1 MNKET
6 MKMLLEYLHQMF
18 PITIGFRNDL
28 TTMMSE
34 TITLGKSVTFLS
46 IGELVKFAWF
56 LEEGFVKGTI
66 IDWRGTE
73 IAIRIYKP
81 GDIIAD
87 LDGFFRHKKQKL
99 ASIRLTSITPCSLSA
114 LKRTDYLKLEVYPET
129 EKLKEYMLLLEKQI
143 DFERAEMM
151 SLKPRGRFLYFAAR
165 HSYALAHLPNRLC
178 ACFVN
183 IHEADYGKY
192 KAAYLRGK

>member
-6 MKMLLEYLHQMF
+6 MKMLLEYLNQMF
-18 PITIGFRNDL
+18 PISIGFRNDL

-34 TITLGKSVTFLS
+34 TVTLGKVVTFLNVGDPVNS
-46 IGELVKFAWF
+46 AWF

-73 IAIRIYKP
+73 IVVRLYKP

-87 LDGFFRHKKQKL
+87 LDGFFKHKR
-99 ASIRLTSITPCSLSA
+99 ASIRFTSITPCSLSA
-114 LKRTDYLKLEVYPET
+114 LKRNDYLKLEVYPET
-129 EKLKEYMLLLEKQI
+129 QKLKEFMLLLEKQI

-151 SLKPRGRFLYFAAR
+151 SLKPRGRFLHFAAR
-165 HSYALAHLPNRLC
+165 HGYALAHLPNRLC